1 MPGNYRYPLAI
12 FGFLISATI
21 GGCGIDVQLGT
32 GRAKQII
39 DFSNADSGG
48 APRVTSEATKPDRP
62 VDSMPFVEGGA
73 YFSSRGG
80 ATPAAN
86 RVDVELCSRCWLI
99 ATISTQNPLSRLDG
113 FLTVV
118 GDPDAPHNPVLR
130 LSTPEH
136 TDGAILRSR
145 SPLPKD
151 YRISFRIGHIDY
163 GDESEL
169 NGYDSGDETGAPWMD
184 ISAIKHNGV
193 YWASIIDTPPA
204 PHNNIWSHHH
214 RKFFIDAWNTP
225 GRIWGVTVAG
235 VNGLSSTDHRFGKK
249 FIAHDGVDWRPNV
262 TTPAFFYLPDEWYD
276 VTLSRQDD
284 VFSFRVSGRFRGMG
298 ETTLAGSLDAKR
310 HCVFHY
316 NRSPD
321 TLSEK
326 CVDGEVMR
334 IGETLIPTWPH
345 GSAYPDYF
353 MMGDPHVNF
362 YEGSVLIDDLRLEVL

>member
-1 MPGNYRYPLAI
+1 MPRRPGNWQRLSA
-12 FGFLISATI
+12 LIPA
-21 GGCGIDVQLGT
+21 
-32 GRAKQII
+32 A
-39 DFSNADSGG
+39 
-48 APRVTSEATKPDRP
+48 
-62 VDSMPFVEGGA
+62 PFVELCDDCWA
-73 YFSSRGG
+73 LAVISSTRK
-80 ATPAAN
+80 
-86 RVDVELCSRCWLI
+86 DVPVSDF
-99 ATISTQNPLSRLDG
+99 LSITR
-113 FLTVV
+113 
-118 GDPDAPHNPVLR
+118 DPDQPDNTVLK
-130 LSTPEH
+130 LTSPDH
-136 TDGAILRSR
+136 TDGVILRSR
-145 SPLPKD
+145 DPLPED
-151 YRISFRIGHIDY
+151 YRISLRIGHIDF
-163 GDESEL
+163 GDDSEL

-276 VTLSRQDD
+276 VTLSREDD

-298 ETTLAGSLDAKR
+298 EATLAGSLDAKR

-321 TLSEK
+321 NLSEK